1 MKKLKTVLL
10 AMCAATLASIS
21 INAYANA
28 GASYIYENLQKQ
40 LSFPINV
47 VIQDDGATFVVEST
61 NPYYKLWDFDYD
73 GDFSL
78 TNDGQDVYFQIAN
91 VGVNFQCEFT
101 GNGYGRGMWMEGK
114 CDK

>member
-40 LSFPINV
+40 LSFPIKV
-47 VIQDDGATFVVEST
+47 VIESDGATFMVEST
-61 NPYYKLWDFDYD
+61 DSNYPLWGEDFWGKVYLTHD
-73 GDFSL
+73 G
-78 TNDGQDVYFQIAN
+78 GAVYLQISN
-91 VGVNFQCEFT
+91 VGANFECGFIGPEA
-101 GNGYGRGMWMEGK
+101 GGGMWLQGR
-114 CDK
+114 CGR